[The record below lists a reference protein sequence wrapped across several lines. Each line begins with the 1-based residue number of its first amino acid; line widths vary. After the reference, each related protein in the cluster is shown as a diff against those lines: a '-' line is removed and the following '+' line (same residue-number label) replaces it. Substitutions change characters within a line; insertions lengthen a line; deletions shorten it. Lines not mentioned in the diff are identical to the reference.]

1 LLYLR
6 KGISQPE
13 ELSQRNMG
21 KFMKILLV
29 KRLESSFFAFRNSL
43 ERFINSYKIF
53 IEQFEKGKVFVS
65 KKYANKIFEFLE
77 SDDDESI
84 QRLLDEGK
92 AEQYSS
98 SDFTEAFE
106 KDLNSDFEILTEIKE
121 LWQKIERDPKL
132 LKFLSEIRE
141 NDVLRNNKIL
151 VFTESKETAEYIAK
165 NLEDKL
171 KEKVICFSG
180 SSNEF
185 IRNQV
190 IQNFDANAKYPKN
203 DFRILVSTEVMSE
216 GVNLHRSNVVL
227 NYDIPWNPT
236 RMMQRVGRIN
246 RVDTKFDK
254 IYTFNFFPTK
264 QSNDQIKLREIA
276 ESKINAFLT
285 LLGGDSALLTEG
297 EPVASHELF
306 DRLISKKPLLEKM
319 KLKIAN

>member
-1 LLYLR
+1 MNLTKRKTKIFNTTIELITKKFKYSRYTPLLYLR

-106 KDLNSDFEILTEIKE
+106 KI
-121 LWQKIERDPKL
+121 
-132 LKFLSEIRE
+132 
-141 NDVLRNNKIL
+141 
-151 VFTESKETAEYIAK
+151 
-165 NLEDKL
+165 
-171 KEKVICFSG
+171 
-180 SSNEF
+180 
-185 IRNQV
+185 
-190 IQNFDANAKYPKN
+190 
-203 DFRILVSTEVMSE
+203 
-216 GVNLHRSNVVL
+216 
-227 NYDIPWNPT
+227 
-236 RMMQRVGRIN
+236 
-246 RVDTKFDK
+246 
-254 IYTFNFFPTK
+254 
-264 QSNDQIKLREIA
+264 
-276 ESKINAFLT
+276 
-285 LLGGDSALLTEG
+285 
-297 EPVASHELF
+297 
-306 DRLISKKPLLEKM
+306 
-319 KLKIAN
+319 